1 MLFGTRIGVKT
12 EETTQ
17 IREVRSGAS
26 YLCQSDLRTYFGFG
40 MAEKAE
46 IEIEWPSGAKQSFGP
61 VRSNQILLIEE
72 KD

>member
-26 YLCQSDLRTYFGFG
+26 YLCQSDLRAYFGFG

-46 IEIEWPSGAKQSFGP
+46 IEIE
-61 VRSNQILLIEE
+61 
-72 KD
+72 